1 MPIGASAGTLD
12 IENATL
18 RSNAI
23 AVLTNLVAGNDQV
36 RQSGPPA
43 LEVYGDPSH
52 GGNEPRLELVSN
64 IADTASNSF
73 TRLTSN
79 AGVFS
84 IETGTSGTSDNGT
97 ITFGGF
103 QNERLRITSDGNV
116 GIGTMTPGRPLE
128 IAAGGGGAILNI
140 KRTDAGSGQGAIG
153 FVNMNSNVCASITSA
168 RSGAEGGQLIFFTA
182 PNDTTQTSDNPYL
195 INERMRI
202 TADGN
207 VGIGTT
213 NPIGV
218 NGERCLE
225 GSSSTGFEYIATR
238 DDTTGEIDDFV
249 GAYLFKNADTEGNSP
264 HYAGMSAKMTG
275 TNGPMNLR
283 FHTNRD
289 NYEADTPQMII
300 DQLGNVGIGVADP
313 GQFKLNVNGTAH
325 LPSIHR
331 TNFTKELSEY
341 FELVSGT
348 TSTVTLNSLLIEIN
362 VTGTDGADQ
371 SEYAGT
377 IDLDILGQR
386 TNSTYGEDIV
396 KTQLHFTA
404 AWNEQSDQW
413 QRLQFIQEIKAQDIN
428 SYRCITSIPVFRFTY
443 IARKLQIYI
452 QYNALQYRVK
462 HSFTARVSSDEAFAG
477 DIISYPGGAP
487 MSGTDAGAVQ
497 GLCYGIGGNVSIGTT
512 DPGAKLDVRTGDIRF
527 GDNVADYDIAGFVDE
542 YGGITVHSSSGN
554 LGYNISTGNSTES
567 WCWRFVDGTAKTPG
581 TDYFR
586 VEYPSGDYYHK
597 GTSISDRRTKTNF
610 VSIDG
615 VDALNSITK
624 LNPLVYNDKTSKGG
638 VDNRLKGGFIAQ
650 EVLDVIPH
658 LVSYDEDRDKPNENG
673 YATAYA
679 LDYNGVFAYNV
690 KATQEIYKLLLIEQT
705 KVTNLEARILAL
717 ESA

>member
-23 AVLTNLVAGNDQV
+23 AVLTNMVAGNDQV

-64 IADTASNSF
+64 ITDTVSNSF

-84 IETGTSGTSDNGT
+84 IETGTNGTSDNGT

-103 QNERLRITSDGNV
+103 QNERLRITSDGKVGVGTTNPTTKFTLYGDNTQDEGGLLMKVVNRVAFDNGFTGIGLGGYATTTAPIIQVAKSAIIHERTGYNGTGNLMFCNDGTTDNNDVSNTHARMTITSTGDV
-116 GIGTMTPGRPLE
+116 GIGTTSPSSQLELYGAGKDLTFKYDTGISRRTPETRDAYYSGLE
-128 IAAGGGGAILNI
+128 NSI
-140 KRTDAGSGQGAIG
+140 KRVGDRNVFDGS
-153 FVNMNSNVCASITSA
+153 
-168 RSGAEGGQLIFFTA
+168 LFT
-182 PNDTTQTSDNPYL
+182 PDTTHEILMGFSDTYTQYSNSGYYYPSYNEMRFKLWSPTSSTVGSLTDVL
-195 INERMRI
+195 TLRG
-202 TADGN
+202 DGN
-207 VGIGTT
+207 VGIG
-213 NPIGV
+213 
-218 NGERCLE
+218 
-225 GSSSTGFEYIATR
+225 A
-238 DDTTGEIDDFV
+238 
-249 GAYLFKNADTEGNSP
+249 
-264 HYAGMSAKMTG
+264 
-275 TNGPMNLR
+275 
-283 FHTNRD
+283 
-289 NYEADTPQMII
+289 
-300 DQLGNVGIGVADP
+300 
-313 GQFKLNVNGTAH
+313 
-325 LPSIHR
+325 
-331 TNFTKELSEY
+331 
-341 FELVSGT
+341 
-348 TSTVTLNSLLIEIN
+348 
-362 VTGTDGADQ
+362 
-371 SEYAGT
+371 
-377 IDLDILGQR
+377 
-386 TNSTYGEDIV
+386 
-396 KTQLHFTA
+396 
-404 AWNEQSDQW
+404 
-413 QRLQFIQEIKAQDIN
+413 
-428 SYRCITSIPVFRFTY
+428 
-443 IARKLQIYI
+443 
-452 QYNALQYRVK
+452 
-462 HSFTARVSSDEAFAG
+462 
-477 DIISYPGGAP
+477 
-487 MSGTDAGAVQ
+487 
-497 GLCYGIGGNVSIGTT
+497 T
-512 DPGAKLDVRTGDIRF
+512 DPDAKLDVRTGDIRF
-527 GDNVADYDIAGFVDE
+527 GDNVADYEISGFVDE

-567 WCWRFVDGTAKTPG
+567 WCWRFVDSTAKSPG

-658 LVSYDEDRDKPNENG
+658 LVSCDKDRDKPNENG

-679 LDYNGVFAYNV
+679 LDYNGVFTYNV

>member
-64 IADTASNSF
+64 ITDTVSNSF

-84 IETGTSGTSDNGT
+84 IETGTNGTSDNGT

-103 QNERLRITSDGNV
+103 QNERLRITSDGKVGVGTTNPTTKFTLYGDNTQDEGGLLMKVVNRVAFDNGFTGIGLGGYATTTAPIIQVAKSAIIHERTGYNGTGNLMFCNDGTTDNNDVSNTHARMTITSTGDV
-116 GIGTMTPGRPLE
+116 GIGTTSPSSQLELYGAGKDLTFKYDTGISRRTPETRDAYYSGLE
-128 IAAGGGGAILNI
+128 NSI
-140 KRTDAGSGQGAIG
+140 KRVGDRNVFDGS
-153 FVNMNSNVCASITSA
+153 
-168 RSGAEGGQLIFFTA
+168 LFT
-182 PNDTTQTSDNPYL
+182 PDTTHEILMGFSDTYTQYSNSGYYYPSYNEMRFKLWSPTSSTVGSLTDVL
-195 INERMRI
+195 TLRG
-202 TADGN
+202 DGN
-207 VGIGTT
+207 VGIG
-213 NPIGV
+213 
-218 NGERCLE
+218 
-225 GSSSTGFEYIATR
+225 A
-238 DDTTGEIDDFV
+238 
-249 GAYLFKNADTEGNSP
+249 
-264 HYAGMSAKMTG
+264 
-275 TNGPMNLR
+275 
-283 FHTNRD
+283 
-289 NYEADTPQMII
+289 
-300 DQLGNVGIGVADP
+300 
-313 GQFKLNVNGTAH
+313 
-325 LPSIHR
+325 
-331 TNFTKELSEY
+331 
-341 FELVSGT
+341 
-348 TSTVTLNSLLIEIN
+348 
-362 VTGTDGADQ
+362 
-371 SEYAGT
+371 
-377 IDLDILGQR
+377 
-386 TNSTYGEDIV
+386 
-396 KTQLHFTA
+396 
-404 AWNEQSDQW
+404 
-413 QRLQFIQEIKAQDIN
+413 
-428 SYRCITSIPVFRFTY
+428 
-443 IARKLQIYI
+443 
-452 QYNALQYRVK
+452 
-462 HSFTARVSSDEAFAG
+462 
-477 DIISYPGGAP
+477 
-487 MSGTDAGAVQ
+487 
-497 GLCYGIGGNVSIGTT
+497 T
-512 DPGAKLDVRTGDIRF
+512 DPDAKLDVRTGDIRF
-527 GDNVADYDIAGFVDE
+527 GDNVADYEISGFVDE

-567 WCWRFVDGTAKTPG
+567 WCWRFVDSTAKSPG

-658 LVSYDEDRDKPNENG
+658 LVSCDKDRDKPNENG

-679 LDYNGVFAYNV
+679 LDYNGVFTYNV